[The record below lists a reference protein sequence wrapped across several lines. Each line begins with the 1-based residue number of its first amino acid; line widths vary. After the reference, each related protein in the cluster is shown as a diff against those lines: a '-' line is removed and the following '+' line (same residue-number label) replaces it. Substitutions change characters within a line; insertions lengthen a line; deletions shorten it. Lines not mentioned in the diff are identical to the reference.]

1 MDAQRLAPLRRPSAA
16 QGLAAVSFSMCGIV
30 GAFKPT
36 GSSCGPDVVARM
48 RDRMTHRGP
57 DGAGIWC
64 ARDRHCTLGHR
75 RLAII
80 DLSPEAAQPMVNGAG
95 TVAVTFNGEIYNHA
109 EIRRE
114 LEAMNKYEWRTDHS
128 DTEMLLHAYEEWGLD
143 CTNRFYGMFA
153 FAVYDA
159 RIPSAPV
166 LHLVR
171 DRVGIKPMYVTR
183 TAAGEWLFASEIRAL
198 VAHPDV
204 HRELDRTAFWHYL
217 TFIVAPA
224 PLTMFRN
231 IFKVPAGYAVTV
243 DASGQ
248 ARARQWWDCR
258 PDPSKFFSEADLSED
273 EAVAELTRLLKQSI
287 ARRMVSDVPFGVLL
301 SGGVDSSLNVALMSE
316 LMSRPVTTFTI
327 GYEGKE
333 DYNEFQFARRI
344 SQRYR
349 TEHHETLIN
358 GEEAQNFLPLLVQLQ
373 DEPIADNVCIP
384 LYFLA
389 RLVKQQGT
397 TVVQVGEG
405 ADENFLGYWWCEHYR
420 QKYESVYRPGRE
432 GATGWRRW
440 LPALKARTPGLSGED
455 LEIQRRA
462 DAGQELFWGGAVCW
476 WGDIRRRL
484 TPAPAAFAQP
494 VSCPIEGLLPDALTT
509 LDSHDVVR
517 HYVGD
522 LRGLDEPSVLRKI
535 PYLEM
540 KLRLPE
546 HLLMRVDKLTMAH
559 AVEARVPFLDHDVV
573 DFATR
578 LPPSYKLRDGI
589 GKRILKK
596 AAEPYM
602 EQDMIYRR
610 KQGFGA
616 PMEEWF
622 REGDFGRR
630 SLAAFERSSLAEEG
644 FFDKTYFRDLLT
656 AQMNGTGGNSFQLW
670 TVLNAVLWHASWLE
684 GREDCF

>member
-1 MDAQRLAPLRRPSAA
+1 
-16 QGLAAVSFSMCGIV
+16 MCGIV
-30 GAFKPT
+30 GAFKP
-36 GSSCGPDVVARM
+36 GGVRSGPDVVARM
-48 RDRMTHRGP
+48 RDEMAHRGP
-57 DGAGIWC
+57 DGVGIWC
-64 ARDRHCTLGHR
+64 AQDRSCTLGHR
-75 RLAII
+75 RLSII
-80 DLSPEAAQPMVNGAG
+80 DLSEQAAQPMVNRGG

-109 EIRRE
+109 EIRKE
-114 LEAMNKYEWRTDHS
+114 LEALGKYEWRTDHS

-143 CTNRFYGMFA
+143 CVRRFYGMFA

-159 RIPSAPV
+159 RPAGGAV

-171 DRVGIKPMYVTR
+171 DRVGIKPLYLTR
-183 TAAGEWLFASEIRAL
+183 TGSGEWLFASEIRAL
-198 VAHPDV
+198 LAHPGV
-204 HRELDRTAFWHYL
+204 PREMDRTAFWHYL

-224 PLTMFRN
+224 PLTMFRG
-231 IFKVPAGYAVTV
+231 IFKIPAGYAVTI
-243 DASGQ
+243 DAGGR
-248 ARARQWWDCR
+248 ARASQWWDCR
-258 PDPSKFFSEADLSED
+258 PGRADLFSERDLSERD
-273 EAVAELTRLLKQSI
+273 AVAELTRLLRQSV

-316 LMSRPVTTFTI
+316 LMTRPVTTFTI

-349 TEHHETLIN
+349 TDHHETLIN
-358 GEEAQNFLPLLVQLQ
+358 REEAQNFLPLLVRLQ

-389 RLVKQQGT
+389 RMVKESGT

-420 QKYESVYRPGRE
+420 QKYESVYRPARD
-432 GATGWRRW
+432 GARGWRRW
-440 LPALKARTPGLSGED
+440 LPAVKARTPGLGGED
-455 LEIQRRA
+455 LAIQQRA
-462 DAGQELFWGGAVCW
+462 DHGQELFWGGAVCW
-476 WGDIRRRL
+476 WGEMRDQL
-484 TPAPAAFAQP
+484 TPSRRPFAQTIDCP
-494 VSCPIEGLLPDALTT
+494 VEGLLPDPLTT
-509 LDSHDVVR
+509 LDSHAVVAN
-517 HYVGD
+517 YVG
-522 LRGLDEPSVLRKI
+522 GLNGHLCEPNVLQKI

-578 LPPSYKLRDGI
+578 LPPSYKLRDGV

-596 AAEPYM
+596 AAEPYL
-602 EQDMIYRR
+602 DHDLIYRR

-630 SLAAFERSSLAEEG
+630 SMAAFERSELTREG
-644 FFDKTYFRDLLT
+644 FFDNDYFRGLLQ
-656 AQMNGTGGNSFQLW
+656 AQMNGSGGYSFQLW

-684 GREDCF
+684 GRADCF